1 MILELSAIVPG
12 CGRNISRCQAAP
24 TGLPAERPDPKSLAR
39 YHDTLMMFFFEWS
52 RERQ

>member
-12 CGRNISRCQAAP
+12 CGRNISRCQARRFGVACSAP
-24 TGLPAERPDPKSLAR
+24 QTQKFESP
-39 YHDTLMMFFFEWS
+39 HDTLMMFFFEWS